1 MKRGVDI
8 SRLPQAL
15 TIGCCAVGAV
25 LYLLCIAP
33 ASDAL
38 ARVRR
43 ERSDLEFR
51 LSGVQR
57 DLRESKNVRE
67 RLAALAGELA
77 PYEAGMLKPL
87 LGSWA
92 MRAKSLMDPLAD
104 GVGLKGVEFAELPAR
119 ALPLTKPTPKRLT
132 ARRPVKMTCRGS
144 YAAIVSFLLRVERDF
159 PLVSE
164 QALRIA
170 VGQSGDEQVAEIVFE
185 WPVEGSL
192 SAPPKAPAKGGKAK

>member
-1 MKRGVDI
+1 MSRNVDI
-8 SRLPQAL
+8 SRLPQVL

-38 ARVRR
+38 DRARV
-43 ERSDLEFR
+43 ERGDLEFQ
-51 LSGVQR
+51 LAGVVR
-57 DLRESKNVRE
+57 DLRGSKNVRE
-67 RLAALAGELA
+67 RLAELSGELA

-92 MRAKSLMDPLAD
+92 MRAKSLLDPLAD
-104 GVGLKGVEFAELPAR
+104 GVGLKGVEFAELPSR
-119 ALPLTKPTPKRLT
+119 ALPLTKPVPERLT
-132 ARRPVKMTCRGS
+132 VRRPVKMTCRGS

-170 VGQSGDEQVAEIVFE
+170 AGSSGNEQLAEVVFE
-185 WPVEGSL
+185 WPAEGNL
-192 SAPPKAPAKGGKAK
+192 SAPPKAVGKGGRAK

>member
-1 MKRGVDI
+1 MKRSVDV

-15 TIGCCAVGAV
+15 TIGCVAVGAV

-38 ARVRR
+38 EQTRR

-67 RLAALAGELA
+67 RLSALAADLA

-92 MRAKSLMDPLAD
+92 MLAKSLLDPLAD
-104 GVGLKGVEFAELPAR
+104 GVGLKGVEFAELPPR
-119 ALPLTKPTPKRLT
+119 ALPLTKPVPARLT
-132 ARRPVKMTCRGS
+132 ARRSVKMTCRGG

-170 VGQSGDEQVAEIVFE
+170 VGQSADEQVAEIVFE
-185 WPVEGSL
+185 WPAEGNL